1 MTQPGPA
8 TALPIGVYRGAPVD
22 VAPVEAYEQF
32 LELPGTVDYVLAFAA
47 DTPASWV
54 QFETA
59 VLQGT
64 TNGGPGQYKAADWAP
79 LLGTR
84 KLMLALPAC
93 CMGTSWA
100 QEAAG
105 ANDAHWAAL
114 ARNLVAAGLGTAAL
128 RIGREFNGSWY
139 RWKVTPANLSDYLT
153 AYPRIVNVMRSAG
166 FTGQFVWNPYLGQGS
181 FGPNSGAEVAYP
193 GDSCVDVIGLDL
205 YDGPSPNYP
214 AGEIIRTPAQQQ
226 PTWASFRD
234 QWDGLT
240 GWRNLAVNHHKPL
253 AYPEWGLRLWNDGAL
268 YSGGGDNALFI
279 REMAAWMQD
288 TGAWMHA
295 FWEDPGMGVADP
307 DDHPRRLVAAPQARA
322 AFLSAFGY
330 Q

>member
-1 MTQPGPA
+1 MTTAGPA
-8 TALPIGVYRGAPVD
+8 TRLPIGVYRGAPVD
-22 VAPVEAYEQF
+22 IAPIQAYEQF
-32 LELPGTVDYVLAFAA
+32 LGLPGTVDYVLAFMA
-47 DTPASWV
+47 DNPATWA

-64 TNGGPGQYKAADWAP
+64 TNGGPGQYTAADWAP
-79 LLGTR
+79 LLGGR
-84 KLMLALPAC
+84 KLMLAVPAC

-114 ARNLVAAGLGTAAL
+114 ARNLAAAGLGNAVL
-128 RIGREFNGSWY
+128 RIGREFSGSWY
-139 RWKVTPANLSDYLT
+139 RWKVTPASAAAYLA
-153 AYPRIVNVMRSAG
+153 AYPRIVSVMRAAG
-166 FTGQFVWNPYLGQGS
+166 FTGQFMWNPYIGQGN
-181 FGPNSGAEVAYP
+181 FGPNSGIENVYP
-193 GDSCVDVIGLDL
+193 GDGCVDVIGLDL
-205 YDGPSPNYP
+205 YDGGYGP
-214 AGEIIRTPAQQQ
+214 AGEVIRTPAQQQ
-226 PTWASFRD
+226 DVWTSFRD
-234 QWDGLT
+234 RWDGIT

-268 YSGGGDNALFI
+268 YSGGGDDALFI
-279 REMAAWMQD
+279 REMAAWLQD

-295 FWEDPGMGVADP
+295 LWEDPGMGVADP

-322 AFLSAFGY
+322 AFLAGFGY